1 MGNVRRTLVR
11 NAVRC
16 CVKEVFEGKKDG
28 GGIDPVT
35 VPTDGTRRWV
45 VAAEF
50 ALLTGKSA
58 ACKPQFFISIC
69 VVFFVLLTLFNFS

>member
-16 CVKEVFEGKKDG
+16 CIKEVFEGKKDG

-35 VPTDGTRRWV
+35 VPTDGTR
-45 VAAEF
+45 
-50 ALLTGKSA
+50 
-58 ACKPQFFISIC
+58 
-69 VVFFVLLTLFNFS
+69 